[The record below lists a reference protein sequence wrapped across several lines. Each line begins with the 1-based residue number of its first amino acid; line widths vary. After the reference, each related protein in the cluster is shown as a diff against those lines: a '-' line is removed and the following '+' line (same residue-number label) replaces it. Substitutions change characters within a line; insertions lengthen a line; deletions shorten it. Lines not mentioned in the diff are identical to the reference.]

1 MSDAIEMSNTSKI
14 QVTGTSSI
22 VLVGHLQNI
31 QPSYQLN
38 RKNYLKWSQ
47 FVRTIF
53 KGNGKLSHLLGKGP
67 KPGDPKFDTWDE
79 ADSMVMPWL
88 WNSMMPE
95 VIDTCMFLETT
106 KNIWDIHRQ
115 TYSKVCD
122 AAQIYDIKTRIL
134 TTKQGNCSIT
144 KYFNILHKTCGK
156 NSIIINV

>member
-1 MSDAIEMSNTSKI
+1 MSNAIEMSNTSEI

-22 VLVGHLQNI
+22 VSVEHWQNI

-53 KGNGKLSHLLGKGP
+53 KGKSKLSHLLGKGP
-67 KPGDPKFDTWDE
+67 KLGDPKFDTWDE

-95 VIDTCMFLETT
+95 VINTC
-106 KNIWDIHRQ
+106 
-115 TYSKVCD
+115 
-122 AAQIYDIKTRIL
+122 IKGYL
-134 TTKQGNCSIT
+134 G
-144 KYFNILHKTCGK
+144 HP
-156 NSIIINV
+156 